1 MRLFIAVLLAQ
12 NMKKAL
18 TDAQNVLR
26 QHNFSGHYIPEPNL
40 HLTLRF
46 LGEYHDP
53 EAVLEA
59 MESVPPAPCV
69 LTLNGYIGNF
79 GDLLWAG
86 AEPCPALE
94 KYVKQLRHAL
104 AERGIPFDRT
114 KFYPHITLL
123 RNAASSQAFSDI
135 MIKKESM
142 TVQRISL
149 MRSDFGKHGAQY
161 TEIGAVESGAEGQCF

>member
-1 MRLFIAVLLAQ
+1 
-12 NMKKAL
+12 
-18 TDAQNVLR
+18 
-26 QHNFSGHYIPEPNL
+26 
-40 HLTLRF
+40 
-46 LGEYHDP
+46 
-53 EAVLEA
+53 

-69 LTLNGYIGNF
+69 LTLNGYTGNF

-86 AEPCPALE
+86 AEPCPSLE
-94 KYVKQLRHAL
+94 KYVKQLRHVL